1 MKEDKKVP
9 QLRFP
14 EFTDAWKQRKLGDIL
29 KLLKDGTHG
38 SHKDVTNGHY
48 LLSAKNIKDG
58 RIFWDKTDRIIS
70 DEDYKKIHS
79 TFKINKGDVL
89 LTIVGSIGETAIFNV
104 SEEITFQRSVA
115 ILRPIDEVSSD
126 FLYSEITSPKFQ
138 KFLNLNKSTS
148 AQPGIYLGDL
158 ANISFSFPENKEEQK
173 MIGRLFTGLNSTIT
187 LQQLK
192 LNSLQ
197 KLKKGLLQKM
207 FPKNGENIPEIRFPE
222 FSDAWKQR
230 KLGDILKLLKDGT
243 HGSHKDVTNGHYLLS
258 AKNIKDGRIFWDKTD
273 RIISDEDY
281 KKIHSTFKIN
291 KGDVLLTIVGS
302 IGETAIFNV
311 SEEITFQRSVAIL
324 RPIDEV
330 SSDFLYS
337 EITSPKFQKFLNLNK
352 STSAQPGIYLG
363 DLANISFSFPENKEE
378 QKMIGRLFTG
388 LNSTIT
394 LQQRKLNSLQKL
406 QKRLLQKMFPKK
418 GENITEI
425 RFPEFSD
432 AWKQRKVKELCSIS
446 TGKSNTQDKV
456 DDGEYPFYVRSPIV
470 ERSKKYLYDEEAVL
484 TVGDGV
490 GTGKV
495 FHYVN
500 GKYDLHQRCYRMF
513 NFSEE
518 LNAKYFYHIFS
529 KMFYKRVMSMT
540 AKTSVDSV
548 RMDMIAD
555 MEIPVPNIKEQEK
568 IGAFFSDIDNLIT
581 LQQRWLFY
589 THKQS

>member
-1 MKEDKKVP
+1 MKEDKTVP

-14 EFTDAWKQRKLGDIL
+14 EFTDAWKQRKLGD
-29 KLLKDGTHG
+29 
-38 SHKDVTNGHY
+38 V
-48 LLSAKNIKDG
+48 
-58 RIFWDKTDRIIS
+58 
-70 DEDYKKIHS
+70 
-79 TFKINKGDVL
+79 
-89 LTIVGSIGETAIFNV
+89 
-104 SEEITFQRSVA
+104 
-115 ILRPIDEVSSD
+115 
-126 FLYSEITSPKFQ
+126 
-138 KFLNLNKSTS
+138 
-148 AQPGIYLGDL
+148 
-158 ANISFSFPENKEEQK
+158 
-173 MIGRLFTGLNSTIT
+173 
-187 LQQLK
+187 
-192 LNSLQ
+192 
-197 KLKKGLLQKM
+197 
-207 FPKNGENIPEIRFPE
+207 
-222 FSDAWKQR
+222 
-230 KLGDILKLLKDGT
+230 LKLLKDGT

-406 QKRLLQKMFPKK
+406 KKGLLQKMFPKN
-418 GENITEI
+418 GENIPEI

-432 AWKQRKVKELCSIS
+432 AWKQRNVKELCSIS

-581 LQQRWLFY
+581 LQQRKLESLQKLKKGLLQQMFI
-589 THKQS
+589 

>member
-1 MKEDKKVP
+1 MID
-9 QLRFP
+9 
-14 EFTDAWKQRKLGDIL
+14 GDRGKNYPTEADFEPHGHTLFLNASNVTI
-29 KLLKDGTHG
+29 DGFLFDTNQFITEEKSNSMG
-38 SHKDVTNGHY
+38 SGKI
-48 LLSAKNIKDG
+48 IKDDIIITSRG
-58 RIFWDKTDRIIS
+58 SLGHIAWYNDSVQQVMPHLRINS
-70 DEDYKKIHS
+70 
-79 TFKINKGDVL
+79 GML
-89 LTIVGSIGETAIFNV
+89 
-104 SEEITFQRSVA
+104 
-115 ILRPIDEVSSD
+115 ILRNKANVKTSYLHQFMKSD
-126 FLYSEITSPKFQ
+126 KGKAQIVFMSFG
-138 KFLNLNKSTS
+138 S
-148 AQPGIYLGDL
+148 AQPQLTKKGVE
-158 ANISFSFPENKEEQK
+158 SFTVNYPIDTEEQIK
-173 MIGRLFTGLNSTIT
+173 IGAFFSKLDNTIT
-187 LQQLK
+187 LQQRK

-394 LQQRKLNSLQKL
+394 LQQR
-406 QKRLLQKMFPKK
+406 
-418 GENITEI
+418 
-425 RFPEFSD
+425 
-432 AWKQRKVKELCSIS
+432 
-446 TGKSNTQDKV
+446 
-456 DDGEYPFYVRSPIV
+456 
-470 ERSKKYLYDEEAVL
+470 
-484 TVGDGV
+484 
-490 GTGKV
+490 
-495 FHYVN
+495 
-500 GKYDLHQRCYRMF
+500 
-513 NFSEE
+513 
-518 LNAKYFYHIFS
+518 
-529 KMFYKRVMSMT
+529 
-540 AKTSVDSV
+540 
-548 RMDMIAD
+548 
-555 MEIPVPNIKEQEK
+555 
-568 IGAFFSDIDNLIT
+568 
-581 LQQRWLFY
+581 WLFY